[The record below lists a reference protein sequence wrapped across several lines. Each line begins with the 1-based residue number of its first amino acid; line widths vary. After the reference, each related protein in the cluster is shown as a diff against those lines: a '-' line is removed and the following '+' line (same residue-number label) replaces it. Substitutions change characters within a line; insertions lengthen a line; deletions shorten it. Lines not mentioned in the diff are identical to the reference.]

1 MAFAVGDSRMVSL
14 RSFRLLDA
22 GSPAAAGW
30 LLAAALLATA
40 HAAVEVRAAA
50 IDDVVDTVSIEELA
64 ELMEGEGYAV
74 EVNNETF
81 LQWKVDGYRC
91 QVFVADDSQAVQF
104 HVSFSDG
111 NATLKKVNHW
121 NATKRFSR
129 TYLDEDGDPHLE
141 LDLDLAGGVT
151 QERIV
156 DYLRTCKVSLST
168 WCDEVVN

>member
-1 MAFAVGDSRMVSL
+1 MVSL

-111 NATLKKVNHW
+111 NATLKKVNLW

>member
-1 MAFAVGDSRMVSL
+1 MASR
-14 RSFRLLDA
+14 RSFRFHGA
-22 GSPAAAGW
+22 GSPRVIGW
-30 LLAAALLATA
+30 LLTAVVLATT

-50 IDDVVDTVSIEELA
+50 IEDIIDTVSIDDLA

-74 EVNNETF
+74 EVNNENF
-81 LQWKVDGYRC
+81 VQWKVDGYRC

-111 NATLKKVNHW
+111 NATLKKVNLW

-151 QERIV
+151 RERIV

>member
-1 MAFAVGDSRMVSL
+1 MASR
-14 RSFRLLDA
+14 RSFRLHGAASSA
-22 GSPAAAGW
+22 GIGW
-30 LLAAALLATA
+30 LLTAVVLATT

-50 IDDVVDTVSIEELA
+50 IDDVVDTVSIDDLA

-74 EVNNETF
+74 EVNNENF
-81 LQWKVDGYRC
+81 VQWKVDGYRC

-111 NATLKKVNHW
+111 NATLKKVNLW

-151 QERIV
+151 RERIV
-156 DYLRTCKVSLST
+156 DYLRTCKVSLAT

>member
-1 MAFAVGDSRMVSL
+1 MASL
-14 RSFRLLDA
+14 RSFRLLRA
-22 GSPAAAGW
+22 GSPAATGW
-30 LLAAALLATA
+30 LLAAALLATDPA
-40 HAAVEVRAAA
+40 AAVVSAAA
-50 IDDVVDTVSIEELA
+50 IEDIVDSMSVEELA

-74 EVNNETF
+74 EVNNERF
-81 LQWKVDGYRC
+81 VQWKVDGYRC

-111 NATLKKVNHW
+111 NATLKKVNLW